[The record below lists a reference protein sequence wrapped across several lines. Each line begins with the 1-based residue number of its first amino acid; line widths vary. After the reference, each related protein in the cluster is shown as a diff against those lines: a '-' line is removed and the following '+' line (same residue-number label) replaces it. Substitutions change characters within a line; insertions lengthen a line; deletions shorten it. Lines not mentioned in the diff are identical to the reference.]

1 MMPTDVS
8 PNLPAAVIF
17 DFDGVILESAG
28 IKTAAFATLFEGHPV
43 AVQYHLRNQ
52 GLSRYEKFRFFVE
65 TVLGSSYTEAVG
77 VELNRR
83 FDEIVQDQ
91 ITIAPFVPGAEG
103 LLEVLSRQMPLFV
116 ASGTPQD
123 ELRRIVDQRGL
134 SAYFAGVYGSPD
146 TKAQIAAREIDRFG
160 LDARDVLFVGD
171 ATADYEGASIAG
183 TLFVGRVARHES
195 SPFDSRVAAVTDLA
209 DLAANWDRALG
220 QARRELISR

>member
-1 MMPTDVS
+1 MMPADVS
-8 PNLPAAVIF
+8 QNLPAAVIF
-17 DFDGVILESAG
+17 DFDGVILESAE

-83 FDEIVQDQ
+83 FDGIVQDQ
-91 ITIAPFVPGAEG
+91 IAIAPFVPGAEG

-116 ASGTPQD
+116 ASGTPQA

-134 SAYFAGVYGSPD
+134 SAYFAGVHGSPD

-160 LDARDVLFVGD
+160 LDPRDVLFVGD

-183 TLFVGRVARHES
+183 TLFVGRVARHDS
-195 SPFDSRVAAVTDLA
+195 SPFDSRVATVTDLA
-209 DLAANWDRALG
+209 DLAANWDRTLG
-220 QARRELISR
+220 QARRELICR